1 MEDEVIVDE
10 IPTET
15 ETDEDFFSDIDN
27 EVITEDIDEGK
38 EEGSDGEENDE
49 SEVPSEDSKDDSKS
63 EEVDFKP
70 LLDALK
76 GKIKYNKEE
85 VEVKSIEDLIEN
97 YQKGLNYDKKL
108 QELENLQNSRLEKY
122 AKEKADALGISVDEY
137 MNQVEAYEKQQERQ
151 READELEDLINAGTP
166 ESIAKELIASRQQ
179 RKQIQQEL
187 NDIKAEREA
196 DKKEKEK
203 NKEYQDFLNEFPDVM
218 PESIPKEVFED
229 AENSSLKEAYM
240 KWKLK
245 ELEKEISISKT
256 NEKNKKSSVGSTTE
270 TGTTNEKHERVQRG
284 FQRWERYSCFGR
296 CLASDN

>member
-1 MEDEVIVDE
+1 MDEMES
-10 IPTET
+10 IPTEIS
-15 ETDEDFFSDIDN
+15 EDEDFFSDVDS
-27 EVITEDIDEGK
+27 EVIAEETNGK
-38 EEGSDGEENDE
+38 EDTNSEEEETNE
-49 SEVPSEDSKDDSKS
+49 AEVPSEASEDNSKS
-63 EEVDFKP
+63 EQEVDFKP

-85 VEVKSIEDLIEN
+85 VNVESIEDLIEN

-108 QELENLQNSRLEKY
+108 QELENLQNSRLERY

-196 DKKEKEK
+196 DKRDKERT
-203 NKEYQDFLNEFPDVM
+203 KEYQDFLEEFPEVN
-218 PESIPKEVFED
+218 PESIPKEVFEE
-229 AENSSLKEAYM
+229 AEKSSLSNAYM

-256 NEKNKKSSVGSTTE
+256 NEKNKKSSVGSTTD
-270 TGTTNEKHERVQRG
+270 TGTTNEKHEKDLFLEG
-284 FQRWERYSCFGR
+284 FES
-296 CLASDN
+296 

>member
-1 MEDEVIVDE
+1 MNEMES
-10 IPTET
+10 IPTEISK
-15 ETDEDFFSDIDN
+15 DEDFFSEVDS
-27 EVITEDIDEGK
+27 EVIA
-38 EEGSDGEENDE
+38 EETNGEEDTNSE
-49 SEVPSEDSKDDSKS
+49 EEETNEAEVPSEASEDNSKS
-63 EEVDFKP
+63 EQEVDFKP

-85 VEVKSIEDLIEN
+85 VNVESIEDLIEN

-122 AKEKADALGISVDEY
+122 AKEKADALGITVDEY

-179 RKQIQQEL
+179 RRQIQQEL

-196 DKKEKEK
+196 DKKDKERT
-203 NKEYQDFLNEFPDVM
+203 KEYQNFLEEFPDVK

-229 AENSSLKEAYM
+229 AERSSLKEAYM

-270 TGTTNEKHERVQRG
+270 SGPTNEKHERDLFLEG
-284 FQRWERYSCFGR
+284 FES
-296 CLASDN
+296 

>member
-1 MEDEVIVDE
+1 MES
-10 IPTET
+10 IPTEIS
-15 ETDEDFFSDIDN
+15 EDEDFFSEVDS
-27 EVITEDIDEGK
+27 EVIA
-38 EEGSDGEENDE
+38 EETNGEEDTNSE
-49 SEVPSEDSKDDSKS
+49 EEETNEAEVPSEASEDNSKT
-63 EEVDFKP
+63 EREVDFKP

-85 VEVKSIEDLIEN
+85 VNVESIEDLIEN

-122 AKEKADALGISVDEY
+122 AKEKADALGITVDEY

-179 RKQIQQEL
+179 RRQIQQEL

-196 DKKEKEK
+196 DKRDKERT
-203 NKEYQDFLNEFPDVM
+203 KEYQNFLEEFPDVK

-229 AENSSLKEAYM
+229 AERSSLKEAYM

-270 TGTTNEKHERVQRG
+270 SGPTSEKHESDPFLEG
-284 FQRWERYSCFGR
+284 FLNE
-296 CLASDN
+296 

>member
-1 MEDEVIVDE
+1 MENEEIVE
-10 IPTET
+10 SIPTET
-15 ETDEDFFSDIDN
+15 MESDDDFFSEVDS
-27 EVITEDIDEGK
+27 EVIA
-38 EEGSDGEENDE
+38 EETNGEEDTN
-49 SEVPSEDSKDDSKS
+49 SEEEETNEAKVPSEASEDNSKS
-63 EEVDFKP
+63 EKGVDFKP

-85 VEVKSIEDLIEN
+85 VTPESLEDLIEN

-122 AKEKADALGISVDEY
+122 AKEKADALGITVDEY

-196 DKKEKEK
+196 DKREKERT
-203 NKEYQDFLNEFPDVM
+203 KEYQDFLDEFPDVK
-218 PESIPKEVFED
+218 PENIPKEVFED
-229 AENSSLKEAYM
+229 AENSNLKEAYM

-245 ELEKEISISKT
+245 ELEKQISISKT
-256 NEKNKKSSVGSTTE
+256 NEKNKQSSIGSTTE
-270 TGTTNEKHERVQRG
+270 SGTVKEKHEKDLFLEG
-284 FQRWERYSCFGR
+284 FGEE
-296 CLASDN
+296 

>member
-1 MEDEVIVDE
+1 MDEMES
-10 IPTET
+10 IPTEIS
-15 ETDEDFFSDIDN
+15 EDEDFFSDVDN
-27 EVITEDIDEGK
+27 EVINEQTEEEPVEEETKEDETP
-38 EEGSDGEENDE
+38 NQT
-49 SEVPSEDSKDDSKS
+49 PEDNSKT
-63 EEVDFKP
+63 EVDFKP

-85 VEVKSIEDLIEN
+85 VNVESIEDLIEN

-151 READELEDLINAGTP
+151 KEADELEDLINAGTP

-196 DKKEKEK
+196 DKKEKERT
-203 NKEYQDFLNEFPDVM
+203 KEYQDFLEEFPDVK
-218 PESIPKEVFED
+218 PESIPKEVFEE
-229 AENSSLKEAYM
+229 AEDSSLKEAYM

-245 ELEKEISISKT
+245 ELEKEISITKT

-270 TGTTNEKHERVQRG
+270 TGPTNEKHEVDPFLEG
-284 FQRWERYSCFGR
+284 FLNE
-296 CLASDN
+296 